1 MIKKIINWGLL
12 FALFIALAPI
22 QAEAENATCSANG
35 ECTFPYYGTDDTL
48 SILWA
53 DNSYFDNTFTR
64 IKIDGNGYGKLRWY
78 DTNNNVVGEKILTGS
93 IDFYFPTGEAYGIK
107 LFASTGEYHAVEAW
121 TDNPLSN
128 HIVFGDKSTSN
139 TSNCIGCD
147 LFNCPGWSQY
157 MGKLDEIKS
166 AIPPAPNWD
175 QVATTFRDTIVP
187 RLVTDMQ
194 TMLGT
199 APSPPAEPADLSG
212 VDTGGIENQVPSMPD
227 SGLDTSGFTKQNIEN
242 QAPEIPFRN
251 DDSGGFDIVN
261 PIDTL
266 PSLPDKMPE
275 PGNTDAGGWDAGHPQ
290 QPDDQPMPIPKDQDS
305 TPDTGNAPIPS
316 QNNDTPPSPSD
327 NGGNAPIPSQ
337 DDGIQGSKY
346 YKKHPDDPDGSGG

>member
-22 QAEAENATCSANG
+22 QAEAADAACSNG
-35 ECTFPYYGTDDTL
+35 ECVYGYYGSQTPDA
-48 SILWA
+48 ILWA
-53 DNSYFDNTFTR
+53 DNIYHDDDFTR
-64 IKIDGNGYGKLRWY
+64 VKIQGSGQGVLQWFDAQGNLLGQSALAGYSDYNFPSGAKGFKI
-78 DTNNNVVGEKILTGS
+78 VASVGE
-93 IDFYFPTGEAYGIK
+93 F
-107 LFASTGEYHAVEAW
+107 HALEAW
-121 TDNPLSN
+121 SNNPLAY
-128 HIVFGDKSTSN
+128 HTVFLGADSAGN
-139 TSNCIGCD
+139 NCIGCD

-175 QVATTFRDTIVP
+175 QVAATFRDTIVP

-212 VDTGGIENQVPSMPD
+212 VDTGGIENQVSSMPD

-290 QPDDQPMPIPKDQDS
+290 QPDDQPMPIPKDQS
-305 TPDTGNAPIPS
+305 GTPDTGNAPIPS
-316 QNNDTPPSPSD
+316 QNNDTPPSPGD
-327 NGGNAPIPSQ
+327 NGGNAPIPNQS
-337 DDGIQGSKY
+337 DWQGTQY
-346 YKKHPDDPDGSGG
+346 YKKHPDDPDGSG